1 MRIMWRAWGLG
12 ALVVLGL
19 ALSNGMLFAED
30 GPVVHVK
37 AQVADG
43 NVRLDIQGSGPFE
56 YTTFRPSANLYVLD
70 LTGVSAGDP
79 AGVRV
84 VSSDLIKSYRVVS
97 YSSGSKPVVRVEI
110 LLNQGIEPSVERT
123 DAQDLVL
130 SVSRD
135 PKAPATSAVKADSAR
150 VDVARE
156 V

>member
-19 ALSNGMLFAED
+19 ILSNGVLLADD

-37 AQVADG
+37 AQVTQG
-43 NVRLDIQGSGPFE
+43 VVRLELQANGPFE

-84 VSSDLIKSYRVVS
+84 VSSDLIKSYRVVILH
-97 YSSGSKPVVRVEI
+97 VR
-110 LLNQGIEPSVERT
+110 
-123 DAQDLVL
+123 A
-130 SVSRD
+130 
-135 PKAPATSAVKADSAR
+135 KARRAR
-150 VDVARE
+150 RSTA
-156 V
+156 